1 MSICAADSDATRCGG
16 TCFDCTQ
23 PNTRTVACVS
33 NTCSNTCVHDLPVAC
48 SATTNGQPFC
58 GSWDFESTTT
68 EGWFA
73 GSDPNLAVLSLGTSS
88 QAHSTGAQA
97 LAVAFQGNGTM
108 NTARVRVKVCPNAV
122 ALNGRTVTAD
132 MALVTSTAPGSGS
145 PGGGAG
151 FFVFYDASGGQTMNG
166 DFKAEQVSGGFSQIA
181 GTAVSNMTDMEIV
194 FQVPHAWV
202 GTIFIDNVVI
212 Q

>member
-1 MSICAADSDATRCGG
+1 MTLPVSYNLRNLIVRKTTTIMTALGIAL
-16 TCFDCTQ
+16 
-23 PNTRTVACVS
+23 TVAV
-33 NTCSNTCVHDLPVAC
+33 
-48 SATTNGQPFC
+48 
-58 GSWDFESTTT
+58 
-68 EGWFA
+68 
-73 GSDPNLAVLSLGTSS
+73 LA
-88 QAHSTGAQA
+88 
-97 LAVAFQGNGTM
+97 
-108 NTARVRVKVCPNAV
+108 
-122 ALNGRTVTAD
+122 AD

-151 FFVFYDASGGQTMNG
+151 FFVFYDASGGQTTNG